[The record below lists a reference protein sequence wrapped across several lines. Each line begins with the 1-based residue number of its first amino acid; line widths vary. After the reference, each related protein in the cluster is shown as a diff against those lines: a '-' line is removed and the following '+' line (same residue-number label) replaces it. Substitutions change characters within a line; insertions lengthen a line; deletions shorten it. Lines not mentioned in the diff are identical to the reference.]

1 MADNQRLFDT
11 AVQKLKYEVLKALI
25 RNEYEHCYDNI
36 YIDIPKE
43 ISPGPK
49 ATMRCCIF
57 KERAIVQERIK
68 LALGGTKGNP
78 NAVEVID
85 IACDECP
92 IGGIFVTPACRGCIV
107 HRCKEVCPKDAIQII
122 DHKAVV
128 DKSKCI
134 ECGKCTQACPYGAII
149 AQKRPCVNSCK
160 VKAIT
165 VGEDKKA
172 VINNDKCISCGACVY
187 QCPFGAIVDK
197 SLIMESIDILKKSEN
212 NTKYRV
218 YAVIAP
224 SIVSQ
229 FKYARIE
236 QVVTGMHRL
245 GFHQVVEAALG
256 ADITLYHEA
265 EEWKEQGIL
274 TTSCCP
280 SFVMFVEK
288 NFPELAKY
296 VSHSVSPMVEA
307 AMLIKRTDPTGKVIF
322 IGPCASKKLEYKL
335 PKTQG
340 AIDSVLSFEELQ
352 AFFDARDVDVA
363 SLEDTALDNA
373 SFYGRIFAKSGGI
386 AQGIAEVAKEMG
398 VEGVKPLAMN
408 GIDECRAALMKLKFN
423 RATENFFEGMAC
435 DGGCLNGPL
444 CLTHGPK
451 NAIDVDKYGAQAK
464 EKTIDNS
471 VKLYKLSIGET
482 VDKKE
487 G

>member
-1 MADNQRLFDT
+1 MPDNKRIFDT
-11 AVQKLKYEVLKALI
+11 SVQKLKYDVLKAII
-25 RNEYEHCYDNI
+25 RNEYEHCYENI
-36 YIDIPKE
+36 WTDIPKE

-68 LALGGTKGNP
+68 LAQGGDKNNP
-78 NAVEVID
+78 NVVEVID

-107 HRCKEVCPKDAIQII
+107 HRCQEVCPKGAIQII
-122 DHKAVV
+122 DHRAVV
-128 DKSKCI
+128 DKSKCV

-149 AQKRPCVNSCK
+149 HQKRPCVTSCK
-160 VKAIT
+160 VKAIS

-172 VINNDKCISCGACVY
+172 VIDNKKCISCGACVY

-197 SLIMESIDILKKSEN
+197 SLVLDAIKILKESEN
-212 NTKYRV
+212 NTKYHV

-229 FKYARIE
+229 FKYAKIE
-236 QVVTGMHRL
+236 QVVTGMRKL
-245 GFHQVVEAALG
+245 GFHQIVEAALG

-265 EEWKEQGIL
+265 KEWQEQRML

-288 NFPELAKY
+288 NFPDLVKY
-296 VSHSVSPMVEA
+296 ISHSVSPMVEA
-307 AMLIKRTDPTGKVIF
+307 ALLIKRTDPTGKVIF

-340 AIDSVLSFEELQ
+340 GIDCVLSFEELQ
-352 AFFDARDVDVA
+352 AFLDARHIDVA
-363 SLEDTALDNA
+363 SLEETSLDNA

-386 AQGIAEVAKEMG
+386 TQGVAAVAQEMG
-398 VEGVKPLAMN
+398 VEGIKPLAMN

-423 RATENFFEGMAC
+423 KATENFFEGMAC

-444 CLTHGPK
+444 ALTHGPK
-451 NAIDVDKYGAQAK
+451 NVVDVDKYGASAK

-471 VKLYKLSIGET
+471 VKLYKLSMGET
-482 VDKKE
+482 DQ
-487 G
+487 